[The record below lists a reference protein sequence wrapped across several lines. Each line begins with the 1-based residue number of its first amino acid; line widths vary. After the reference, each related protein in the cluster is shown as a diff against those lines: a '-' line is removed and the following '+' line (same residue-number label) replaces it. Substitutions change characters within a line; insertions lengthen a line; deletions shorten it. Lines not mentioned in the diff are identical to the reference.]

1 MFRFAF
7 TCLLIGSWCH
17 TAFAAESAPSAKTP
31 RYVATV
37 RLLQVE
43 SGKLSTAVE
52 TEVTGVKGTP
62 LKTNLASK
70 GLVLKLDMRDVPGDA
85 RSQYVAQFSLVESK
99 QGKQV
104 VLSAPTITTT
114 AGVPG
119 KLTVSQEKGDRIE
132 VDLTVRE
139 VVPASIY
146 GNSLMT
152 VVTPRIIQDDEEDKM
167 EVTSGP

>member
-1 MFRFAF
+1 
-7 TCLLIGSWCH
+7 
-17 TAFAAESAPSAKTP
+17 
-31 RYVATV
+31 
-37 RLLQVE
+37 
-43 SGKLSTAVE
+43 
-52 TEVTGVKGTP
+52 
-62 LKTNLASK
+62 
-70 GLVLKLDMRDVPGDA
+70 MRDVPGDA